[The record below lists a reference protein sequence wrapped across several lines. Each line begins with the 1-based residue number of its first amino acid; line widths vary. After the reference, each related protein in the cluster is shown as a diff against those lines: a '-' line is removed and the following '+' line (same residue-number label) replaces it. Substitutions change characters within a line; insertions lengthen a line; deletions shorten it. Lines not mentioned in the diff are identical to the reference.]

1 MICVDLDLLCE
12 QFENPDFIYDDPIQF
27 PHLYVYKKD
36 IEIAG
41 FLASVFAY
49 GKRDAFIE
57 KLNFLFE
64 AMGNS
69 PLEFLKNFNPE
80 TSDFKGFD
88 YRFSKSED
96 LINLLKILSK
106 LYQNSSLEELF
117 AYGYEKTKTIKG
129 MLQVV
134 VDYFYSNCD
143 NLSKGFCHLLP
154 NPQKN
159 SALKRFNM
167 YLRWM
172 VRGGCVDLGIWSFI
186 KPVDLFIPLDTH
198 VARISR
204 DLGLLKRTSNDWQA
218 VCELTEALKKFD
230 FDDPIKYDFA
240 LFGYGVNN

>member
-1 MICVDLDLLCE
+1 MIEADLDMLCE
-12 QFENPDFIYDDPIQF
+12 KYENPDFIYDDPIQF

-41 FLASVFAY
+41 FLASAFAY
-49 GKRDAFIE
+49 GKREAFIE
-57 KLNFLFE
+57 KLNILFE

-69 PLEFLKNFNPE
+69 PEAFLKNFSPE
-80 TSDFKGFD
+80 TSKFKGFD
-88 YRFSKSED
+88 YRFSKAED

-106 LYQNSSLEELF
+106 LYEKSSLEELF
-117 AYGYEKTKTIKG
+117 AYGYEQTKSIKG

-154 NPQKN
+154 NPQKG

-172 VRGGCVDLGIWSFI
+172 VRSGSVDFGIWTFI
-186 KPVDLFIPLDTH
+186 KPSDLLIPLDTH
-198 VARISR
+198 VARISKE
-204 DLGLLKRTSNDWQA
+204 LGFLKRNSNDFQA
-218 VCELTEALKKFD
+218 VCEITDELKKLD
-230 FDDPIKYDFA
+230 AEDPIKYDFA